1 MYTFGKLFILGY
13 GMWAGYQIHKYDLI
27 ARSAEAIKRE
37 INELQRANARAF
49 VEELNRRKLT
59 AGENAR

>member
-1 MYTFGKLFILGY
+1 MYTFGKFVILGY
-13 GMWAGYQIHKYDLI
+13 GMWAGYQIHKHDVI
-27 ARSAEAIKRE
+27 ARTAEAIKRE

-49 VEELNRRKLT
+49 AEELNRGKLT